1 MSDTTIREAL
11 EAAVPQEDDND
22 SAVTEAVSQPATVPE
37 ADAPVEAAK
46 SADAPVAKEPLR
58 RGRPRKDA
66 VQPAAPEAPQA
77 PQAPV
82 AAQEGITPG
91 PKAEPRGERAPASW
105 RPDVREHWA
114 QLPAD
119 VRSEVARR
127 EAEVQR
133 TLQET
138 SEVRKFAEQLS
149 RVVAPY
155 QAFIKAENS
164 NPLQAIDNLMG
175 TAARLRTG
183 TAPELAA
190 LMAGMVRQFGVGR
203 FGNQFIEALDS
214 ALAGEVPQINAQ
226 QAQMQQAIQQQLAP
240 VTQFMAQMEQAK
252 AEQEERNNA
261 QAEYEVEQFLERAEF
276 GEDVRDTMADLIQ
289 VARWHNREL
298 SLPEAYR
305 QACIGNDRIRQVLDS
320 RAKQRGTQQLSGA
333 AQRAK
338 AAAVSV
344 SGAPA
349 LAGPSAEPDSIR
361 AAIEMAIAANSR

>member
-1 MSDTTIREAL
+1 
-11 EAAVPQEDDND
+11 
-22 SAVTEAVSQPATVPE
+22 
-37 ADAPVEAAK
+37 
-46 SADAPVAKEPLR
+46 
-58 RGRPRKDA
+58 
-66 VQPAAPEAPQA
+66 
-77 PQAPV
+77 
-82 AAQEGITPG
+82 
-91 PKAEPRGERAPASW
+91 
-105 RPDVREHWA
+105 
-114 QLPAD
+114 

-214 ALAGEVPQINAQ
+214 ALAGEVPQINTQ

-289 VARWHNREL
+289 VAKWHNRKL
-298 SLPEAYR
+298 SLREAYR
-305 QACIGNDRIRQVLDS
+305 QACFSNDRICKVLDS
-320 RAKQRGTQQLSGA
+320 RAKQRGTQQLTGA

-349 LAGPSAEPDSIR
+349 LAGPQAEPDTVR
-361 AAIEMAIAANSR
+361 AALEMAIAANSR

>member
-1 MSDTTIREAL
+1 
-11 EAAVPQEDDND
+11 
-22 SAVTEAVSQPATVPE
+22 
-37 ADAPVEAAK
+37 
-46 SADAPVAKEPLR
+46 
-58 RGRPRKDA
+58 
-66 VQPAAPEAPQA
+66 
-77 PQAPV
+77 
-82 AAQEGITPG
+82 
-91 PKAEPRGERAPASW
+91 
-105 RPDVREHWA
+105 
-114 QLPAD
+114 
-119 VRSEVARR
+119 
-127 EAEVQR
+127 
-133 TLQET
+133 
-138 SEVRKFAEQLS
+138 
-149 RVVAPY
+149 
-155 QAFIKAENS
+155 
-164 NPLQAIDNLMG
+164 
-175 TAARLRTG
+175 
-183 TAPELAA
+183 
-190 LMAGMVRQFGVGR
+190 
-203 FGNQFIEALDS
+203 
-214 ALAGEVPQINAQ
+214 VPQINTQ